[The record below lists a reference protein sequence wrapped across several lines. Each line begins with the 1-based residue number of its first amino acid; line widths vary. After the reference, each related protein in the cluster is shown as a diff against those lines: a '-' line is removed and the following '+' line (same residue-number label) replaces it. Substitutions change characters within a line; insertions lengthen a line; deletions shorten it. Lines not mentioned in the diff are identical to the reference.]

1 MNFESV
7 SGAASK
13 LGVSPRRVRQ
23 MLAGGKL
30 SGQRLGREWVVD
42 PRALER
48 VRLRRELV
56 GRPWNASSAW
66 ALLAL
71 ANGEQPDLT
80 PVERSRAKRRLA
92 EHGLIG
98 LVERLRAR
106 AKPCRFYGHPAV
118 FDRLARESEVVRSGV
133 SAAAEYGA
141 DIVASNEFEGYVRAS
156 GIEPLV
162 RRYALDADAE
172 QPNVM
177 LRVVDDEVWS
187 YLQAA
192 KVAPRPVVAVDLLEA
207 DDERSRR
214 AGVEL
219 ARQSPLLGNTCVKSG
234 NTCLKW

>member
-1 MNFESV
+1 MNFEGV
-7 SGAASK
+7 PQVATE
-13 LGVSPRRVRQ
+13 LGVSQRRVRQ
-23 MLAGGKL
+23 MLADGQL
-30 SGQRLGREWVVD
+30 AGQRLGREWVID
-42 PRALER
+42 PRARER
-48 VRLRRELV
+48 VSRRQQSV

-71 ANGEQPDLT
+71 ANGEQPELA
-80 PVERSRAKRRLA
+80 PVERSRAKQRLA

-106 AKPCRFYGHPAV
+106 AKPRRLYGHPAV

-162 RRYALDADAE
+162 RRYALDPDAE
-172 QPNVM
+172 QPNIM
-177 LRVVDDEVWS
+177 LRVVDDEFWS
-187 YLQAA
+187 YLKAA
-192 KVAPRPVVAVDLLEA
+192 KVAPRPVVAVDLLDA

-219 ARQSPLLGNTCVKSG
+219 AKALSS
-234 NTCLKW
+234 